1 MPARNDSSE
10 RQKDSGP
17 VGDESEWIRQARE
30 GDGAAFGELV
40 AIYQTPVYN
49 LAYRILGNRA
59 EAEDA
64 AQEAF
69 IRAYTHLRSYDPQRP
84 FRTWLFSITSHY
96 CIDRLRR
103 QRVAWLPLEDET
115 ATGDEDAEAGEYRAL
130 AAPDPHVVA
139 VQREREALI
148 ARLLAALPPADRA
161 AITLCY
167 WYDCSYEEIAEAL
180 GLSVSAVKSR
190 LYRAR
195 RALAAMLTSEQVSYV
210 L

>member
-1 MPARNDSSE
+1 M
-10 RQKDSGP
+10 
-17 VGDESEWIRQARE
+17 GDESEWIRQARE
-30 GDGAAFGELV
+30 GDRAAFGELV
-40 AIYQTPVYN
+40 LAYQTPVYN

-103 QRVAWLPLEDET
+103 QRVDWLPLEDET
-115 ATGDEDAEAGEYRAL
+115 GTGDEGDEAGGYRAPT
-130 AAPDPHVVA
+130 AADPHMVA

-148 ARLLAALPPADRA
+148 ARLLAALPPVDRA

-167 WYDCSYEEIAEAL
+167 WYDCSYEEIGEAL
-180 GLSVSAVKSR
+180 GLTVSAVKSR

-195 RALAAMLTSEQVSYV
+195 RTLAALLSREQVSYV